1 MFYRLPPRQHRT
13 VITRIGGAQYAW
25 ELVYNI
31 SIVYQIIFWHCRCS
45 AVIRGHN
52 FDMCDIG
59 TPIGH
64 IHYRTSKASVHSAA
78 KYYFFFASLRLNT
91 TRSSSSILWAAR
103 VFWFGNIRPAYDN
116 RIRDRGTGGLPKNC
130 RMRSRRV
137 ETNRLSGISGTVTTC
152 LSSFHSG
159 FEGSLGS

>member
-64 IHYRTSKASVHSAA
+64 KYTIEQVKQACTAQRSITS
-78 KYYFFFASLRLNT
+78 SLHL
-91 TRSSSSILWAAR
+91 
-103 VFWFGNIRPAYDN
+103 
-116 RIRDRGTGGLPKNC
+116 
-130 RMRSRRV
+130 
-137 ETNRLSGISGTVTTC
+137 
-152 LSSFHSG
+152 
-159 FEGSLGS
+159 